1 MMEGISGARISMRP
15 ILPFM
20 MAVYHD
26 RDGFHASN
34 HARKE
39 PSLSLPQFSLPNH
52 CPGAGISGALSPV
65 QHVVFAMSP

>member
-1 MMEGISGARISMRP
+1 MEGHLPGARISMRP

-34 HARKE
+34 HARKV
-39 PSLSLPQFSLPNH
+39 PSPHLFASSFLCLNH
-52 CPGAGISGALSPV
+52 CPAPVHDVRTYLSTYGYDV
-65 QHVVFAMSP
+65 

>member
-20 MAVYHD
+20 MAVYHN

-39 PSLSLPQFSLPNH
+39 PSLSLPNH
-52 CPGAGISGALSPV
+52 CPGAGISGALSLV